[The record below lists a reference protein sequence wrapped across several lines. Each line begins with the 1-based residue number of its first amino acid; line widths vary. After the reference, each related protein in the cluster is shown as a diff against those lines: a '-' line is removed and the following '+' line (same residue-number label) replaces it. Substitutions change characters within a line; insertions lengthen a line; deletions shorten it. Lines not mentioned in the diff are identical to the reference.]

1 MGAYTM
7 AIGAYHLTFHEFF
20 LKSTDAPRR
29 GQIIYLANFSIAVEV
44 VEVHNIVRIRVATI
58 LAWASF
64 FNTMYKILNLTSIS
78 TVPIEILL
86 FICSVV
92 SLASCFSIFNVLIGH
107 IRIVT
112 NNYVQTKTYL
122 D

>member
-1 MGAYTM
+1 MT
-7 AIGAYHLTFHEFF
+7 IGAYYLTFYELF
-20 LKSTDAPRR
+20 LKSADAPRR
-29 GQIIYLANFSIAVEV
+29 GQVIYLADFSIAVEV
-44 VEVHNIVRIRVATI
+44 VEVHNIVRIGLAAI
-58 LAWASF
+58 LAGASF
-64 FNTMYKILNLTSIS
+64 FNAMYKILNLNSIS
-78 TVPIEILL
+78 AVSIEILL